1 MRTRWT
7 DEEAEEHAVRRFL
20 IDTDTASDDA
30 VALIM
35 ALRAPEVNVE
45 ALTITA
51 GNVPLDRCVQN
62 ALYTVEL
69 CGSSVPVHAGLAQP
83 MFRELTTAEMVHGND
98 GLGDIGL
105 DLGGRSAAEGHAVDV
120 LVETICAAPGEID
133 LVTLG
138 PLSNVGTALLR
149 APELAGAVKH
159 CYVMGGT
166 GRLPGNITPAAEFN
180 IYVDPEAAR
189 IVFESGMPITMVG
202 WDVSWSCAFVGP
214 EGEARL
220 RAIGTPYSEFTCD
233 IQRALVEFVG
243 RMTGAV
249 GFDLPDPLAMAVALD
264 PTIAETQDFYV
275 EVVPGDGPARGQT
288 IVDHNA
294 ISGKP
299 ANAAVVT
306 HVPPEAFMSL
316 LCETLR

>member
-1 MRTRWT
+1 M
-7 DEEAEEHAVRRFL
+7 RRFL

-35 ALRAPEVNVE
+35 ALRAPDVTVE
-45 ALTITA
+45 ALTIVA

-62 ALYTVEL
+62 ALYTTEL
-69 CGSSVPVHAGLAQP
+69 CGSSVPVHAGLARP
-83 MFRELTTAEMVHGND
+83 IFRDLSTAEIVHGAD

-105 DLGGRSAAEGHAVDV
+105 DLSGRSPADGHAVDV
-120 LVETICAAPGEID
+120 LVEEICGSPGEIT

-138 PLSNVGTALLR
+138 PLSNVATALLR
-149 APELAGAVKH
+149 EPELAGAVAH
-159 CYVMGGT
+159 CYIMGGT

-214 EGEARL
+214 EAEARL
-220 RAIGTPYSEFTCD
+220 RALGTPFSEFTCD
-233 IQRALVEFVG
+233 IQRVLVEFVASMSG
-243 RMTGAV
+243 V
-249 GFDLPDPLAMAVALD
+249 EGFDLPDPLAMAVALD
-264 PTIAETQDFYV
+264 PEVAETQDVYV

-288 IVDHNA
+288 ILDHIGVTGRAPNA
-294 ISGKP
+294 S
-299 ANAAVVT
+299 VVT
-306 HVPPEAFMSL
+306 HVAPEAFMASL
-316 LCETLR
+316 CAALS

>member
-1 MRTRWT
+1 M
-7 DEEAEEHAVRRFL
+7 RRFL

-69 CGSSVPVHAGLAQP
+69 CGSTVPVQAGLAQP
-83 MFRELTTAEMVHGND
+83 MFRELTTAEMVHGNA
-98 GLGDIGL
+98 GLGVIGL

-159 CYVMGGT
+159 CYIMGGT

-202 WDVSWSCAFVGP
+202 WDVSWTCAFVDP

-220 RAIGTPYSEFTCD
+220 RAIGTPYSDFVCD
-233 IQRALVEFVG
+233 IQATLTEFVEG
-243 RMTGAV
+243 MLGIR

-264 PTIAETQDFYV
+264 PSIAETEDRYV
-275 EVVPGDGPARGQT
+275 EVVTGNGPARGQT
-288 IVDHNA
+288 IVDHLGVTGKAPNA
-294 ISGKP
+294 S
-299 ANAAVVT
+299 VVT
-306 HVPPEAFMSL
+306 NVPPEAFMDSL
-316 LCETLR
+316 CATLR